1 MKIFTVG
8 LIIICA
14 LVISSMV
21 FSTSTALQASSK
33 GLNLYLTV
41 DTNLR
46 NQDIRIITQ
55 QYGNEIYSH
64 EGFLHT
70 GRNEYTLQYPKNV
83 VDSGPFV
90 ICIDVGFEWLY
101 CGDRYNAE
109 EKRPENAY
117 ISAREY
123 GLNEKIREEEQQ
135 EQPEEEQSQ
144 SQSQSQSQDQT
155 VIVCPANAR
164 CIIEQ

>member
-1 MKIFTVG
+1 MSSV
-8 LIIICA
+8 L
-14 LVISSMV
+14 LVQSAV
-21 FSTSTALQASSK
+21 LRAASSK
-33 GLNLYLTV
+33 GFNLHLTV
-41 DTNLR
+41 DTNLKR
-46 NQDIRIITQ
+46 QDIGIITQ
-55 QYGNEIYSH
+55 QYGNETYSH
-64 EGFLHT
+64 NGFLHT
-70 GRNEYTLQYPKNV
+70 GRNEYTLQYPNNV

-90 ICIDVGFEWLY
+90 ICIDIGFEWLY
-101 CGDRYNAE
+101 CGDGYNAE

-117 ISAREY
+117 IKAIEY

-135 EQPEEEQSQ
+135 EQQEEEQSQ